1 MDDNTN
7 LYNLL
12 TTCNGITYSGSN
24 YFTPIQYTPIW
35 TYDASNVTVSTS
47 FLNKENDS
55 DELKINIKKHQ
66 IKFNFN
72 L

>member
-7 LYNLL
+7 LYNSL
-12 TTCNGITYSGSN
+12 TACGNITCSGSN
-24 YFTPIQYTPIW
+24 YFTPIQYIPTW
-35 TYDASNVTVSTS
+35 TYDTSNITVSTS
-47 FLNKENDS
+47 FLTKENNS